1 MDAAIDDKSIDG
13 SANLFISL
21 NNQTFESRH
30 VKVEVLVPNGEPK
43 SRDHRFE
50 LKPCPPPRQEIKLS
64 NSTDEDALDWI
75 PRYLEKGVVLWINV
89 AWNRKFRG
97 RSDIQ
102 VILRDDEGIILESQV
117 LTTFVESNSADNERR
132 GLSD

>member
-1 MDAAIDDKSIDG
+1 
-13 SANLFISL
+13 
-21 NNQTFESRH
+21 
-30 VKVEVLVPNGEPK
+30 
-43 SRDHRFE
+43 
-50 LKPCPPPRQEIKLS
+50 LS

-89 AWNRKFRG
+89 AWNRKFYG

-117 LTTFVESNSADNERR
+117 LTTFVESNSADNTRERIKR
-132 GLSD
+132 LEKARRIGELSIPSVEFF